1 MTPPKRVGL
10 IVLPRRPEAAR
21 LAAEARRQVE
31 ARGGQVWEA
40 PRWDTPGV
48 PQLIAGTDLVI
59 CFGGDGTII
68 HGARHCA
75 PLAVPITG
83 VNFGKMGFL
92 TEFAPQE
99 FVAGLPRLLDG
110 DYWIEERV
118 TLSVEHRRDG
128 HVVGQHLAINEAL
141 VGRGRIN
148 RVVTLHT
155 WVDGQ
160 YMTSYAADGLLIA
173 TPTGSTGSNLAADGP
188 VLPPDMAAVVMVP
201 VMPFVSF
208 RNALVL
214 PAQSRVD
221 VEVAI
226 APPPYHEAVL
236 SVDSGTTVPVENRDR
251 LRFTVGD
258 VRCRFA
264 RLRPRHYFHAVLVSK
279 LQRAPILPPL
289 PPDTPPPAQP

>member
-1 MTPPKRVGL
+1 
-10 IVLPRRPEAAR
+10 VLPRRPKAAA
-21 LAAEARRQVE
+21 LANEARTQLMR
-31 ARGGQVWEA
+31 AGGHTWEA
-40 PRWDTPGV
+40 PRWEAPV
-48 PQLIAGTDLVI
+48 VESALPGTDLVI

-68 HGARHCA
+68 HGARRCA
-75 PLAVPITG
+75 RLGVPIVG

-92 TEFAPQE
+92 TEFQPDE
-99 FVAGLPRLLDG
+99 FLDGLPKLLRG
-110 DYWIEERV
+110 DFWLEDRI
-118 TLSVEHRRDG
+118 TLAVEHRRN
-128 HVVGQHLAINEAL
+128 GQVLGRHLAVNEAL

-188 VLPPDMAAVVMVP
+188 VLPPDMRALVMVP

-214 PAQSRVD
+214 SPGSRVD
-221 VEVAI
+221 VQVQV

-236 SVDSGTTVPVENRDR
+236 SVDSGTTVPVENGDR
-251 LRFTVGD
+251 LGFRVGEPL
-258 VRCRFA
+258 CRFA
-264 RLRPRHYFHAVLVSK
+264 RLRPKNYFHAVLVSK

-289 PPDTPPPAQP
+289 PQDTPPPAQP